1 MFHVKHRGVI
11 WGGMIPPS
19 PIPLPTY
26 PPTQIP
32 PYVYVYIR
40 TRFFPSILE
49 KIPEKI
55 FNFSQV
61 PPPYIF
67 NDVLKKKFRK
77 KFSGNF
83 ETSLCYK
90 FFNFSNRQKLVSR
103 LFTLFFKPINSIL
116 NVYATYINLI
126 ISPHLL

>member
-1 MFHVKHRGVI
+1 MGV
-11 WGGMIPPS
+11 S
-19 PIPLPTY
+19 YPLPHTPTY
-26 PPTQIP
+26 VS
-32 PYVYVYIR
+32 PYSDTPLRLCVYTDTV
-40 TRFFPSILE
+40 
-49 KIPEKI
+49 
-55 FNFSQV
+55 FSLNLRKNSGKKFLTFHKY

-67 NDVLKKKFRK
+67 NVVLKKKFRK

-90 FFNFSNRQKLVSR
+90 FIIFSNRQKLVSR